1 MARSDK
7 WFLGSL
13 GTVLVAT
20 CLAAWALGDLR
31 QNTVGFLGLFF
42 LAFVAYGL
50 ACCWALGAGPV
61 QRRVVY
67 GLFAVAVLAQ
77 AILVFN
83 RPTLSDDMYRY
94 VWDGRVQAQGISPYR
109 YPPSAP
115 ELANLQDGNIYP
127 SINRST
133 DVTVYPPAAEAAF
146 ALLWRI
152 WPDRVHWFQAAMA
165 LGGSIAGVLLAGMLH
180 DLKRS
185 PKRLLI
191 YLWSPLLAYETAH
204 SAHVDGLVLPLLV
217 GAWWARVRERDG
229 LVGFLLGIATAM
241 KLYPALLLPFLWRPR
256 HPRGRWAMPLAF
268 GAALGLFYLPY
279 WLTSGRSVLGFLPNY
294 FQEYFNVAPLV
305 ALLMDGLNAARLNTS
320 TILVC
325 LTLGLI
331 ALAALWAIFHP
342 AADAEM
348 ALRRCIWP
356 IGIFTLL
363 SQNLF
368 SWYMLW
374 LLPLVALFI
383 EPSGRK
389 LAGLNL
395 PRLDA
400 WTGWWLF
407 CGLVG
412 LSYTFFINWQ
422 PMEAAILAQFL
433 PLYAFLLVDLVRS
446 HAKHLP
452 VA

>member
-1 MARSDK
+1 M
-7 WFLGSL
+7 
-13 GTVLVAT
+13 
-20 CLAAWALGDLR
+20 
-31 QNTVGFLGLFF
+31 
-42 LAFVAYGL
+42 
-50 ACCWALGAGPV
+50 GAGPV

-77 AILVFN
+77 AILVFT

-115 ELANLQDGNIYP
+115 ELANLQDAVIYP
-127 SINRST
+127 SINRIS

-152 WPDRVHWFQAAMA
+152 WPDRVHWFHAAMA
-165 LGGSIAGVLLAGMLH
+165 LGGLIAGVLLAGLLH

-217 GAWWARVRERDG
+217 GAWWRAVQRERDG

-294 FQEYFNVAPLV
+294 FQEVF
-305 ALLMDGLNAARLNTS
+305 
-320 TILVC
+320 
-325 LTLGLI
+325 
-331 ALAALWAIFHP
+331 
-342 AADAEM
+342 
-348 ALRRCIWP
+348 
-356 IGIFTLL
+356 
-363 SQNLF
+363 
-368 SWYMLW
+368 
-374 LLPLVALFI
+374 
-383 EPSGRK
+383 
-389 LAGLNL
+389 
-395 PRLDA
+395 
-400 WTGWWLF
+400 
-407 CGLVG
+407 
-412 LSYTFFINWQ
+412 
-422 PMEAAILAQFL
+422 
-433 PLYAFLLVDLVRS
+433 
-446 HAKHLP
+446 
-452 VA
+452 